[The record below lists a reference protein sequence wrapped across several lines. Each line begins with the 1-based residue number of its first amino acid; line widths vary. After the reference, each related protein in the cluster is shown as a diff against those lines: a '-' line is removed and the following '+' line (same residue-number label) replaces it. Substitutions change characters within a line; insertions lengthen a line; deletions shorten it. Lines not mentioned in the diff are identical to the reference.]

1 MSKVFFI
8 SKDNINDAW
17 LMAIGKV
24 LYEGD
29 DIKTEYDKEE
39 DLPSK
44 DATVLI
50 EIKDPMSKPIK
61 RRDKI
66 IRIKSK
72 FGNSYEVYGC
82 LADTYLIGSIQSGY
96 IEEIVEGINDH
107 FLYESG
113 LSFPYSYHDRIFN
126 YVPFSLEDT
135 VHKDYSVNIIDR
147 ESVKRHQKLKEAKR
161 IEEQEDSTVW
171 KLHDGVEFDLGKEI
185 SEQIGFNNIPLG
197 ILKFPKINQIEYV
210 TNKLSEKPYSRRAQ
224 AITWRPLIDPYHHD
238 PPCLQRIWMRIKDG
252 KLIMQTTWRSRD
264 LFRAW
269 EANVNGMIRIQK
281 MVADRLEVGMGHY
294 LDFSNSLHI
303 YGNTISEIKDIL
315 TRMRNKN
322 DLPEEIVKLMEEN
335 E

>member
-126 YVPFSLEDT
+126 YVPFSLEDI
-135 VHKDYSVNIIDR
+135 VHKDYSVNIVAG
-147 ESVKRHQKLKEAKR
+147 ELVKRHQKLKEAKK
-161 IEEQEDSTVW
+161 IEEKGDSMVW
-171 KLHDGVEFDLGKEI
+171 KLENGVEFDLGKNI
-185 SEQIGFNNIPLG
+185 SEQIGLDKIPIG
-197 ILKFPKINQIEYV
+197 VLKFPKINQIEYII
-210 TNKLSEKPYSRRAQ
+210 NKLSKRPYSRRAQ

-238 PPCLQRIWMRIKDG
+238 PPCLQRIWMRIKEG

-269 EANVNGMIRIQK
+269 EANVNGMVRIQK
-281 MVADRLEVGMGHY
+281 MVADKLNVRMGHY

-322 DLPEEIVKLMEEN
+322 ELPQEVIRLMEEN